1 MFRVVTEIL
10 ARSVCIA
17 VHVLLLL
24 QACMIYTAC
33 SWLSRLSFQII
44 STENKASGF
53 VLFSSNT
60 DCHTA
65 ISRINQAGAA
75 LVTVLPD
82 DSVSGIALE
91 TFVAFPL
98 LFVIP
103 AVCGVAGFA
112 LTGLK

>member
-1 MFRVVTEIL
+1 MSFVRP
-10 ARSVCIA
+10 
-17 VHVLLLL
+17 
-24 QACMIYTAC
+24 AC
-33 SWLSRLSFQII
+33 SVAPSAGMYSVRAAGRRDCPFQSIRQEIQRQGLYCFITDCLFQI
-44 STENKASGF
+44 
-53 VLFSSNT
+53 
-60 DCHTA
+60 H
-65 ISRINQAGAA
+65 QPGAA

-98 LFVIP
+98 LFVFP